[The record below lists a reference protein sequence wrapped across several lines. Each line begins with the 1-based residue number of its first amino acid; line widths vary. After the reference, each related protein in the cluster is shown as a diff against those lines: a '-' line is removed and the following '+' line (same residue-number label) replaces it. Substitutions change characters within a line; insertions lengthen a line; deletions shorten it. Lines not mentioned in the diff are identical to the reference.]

1 MDSKLTLKLKDSV
14 IKRAKNYA
22 SDKNISLSR
31 LIENYLDSLTDSKND
46 EFEISPFIKSISSG
60 KSIPADF
67 DEKKWREERTDFL
80 DEKYK

>member
-1 MDSKLTLKLKDSV
+1 MDSKLTLKLNENV
-14 IKRAKNYA
+14 IKRAKKYA
-22 SDKNISLSR
+22 SDKNLSLSR
-31 LIENYLDSLTDSKND
+31 LIENYLASLTDSRND
-46 EFEISPFIKSISSG
+46 EFEISPFIKSISNG

>member
-46 EFEISPFIKSISSG
+46 EFEISPFVKSISSG

-67 DEKKWREERTDFL
+67 DEKKWREERTDSL